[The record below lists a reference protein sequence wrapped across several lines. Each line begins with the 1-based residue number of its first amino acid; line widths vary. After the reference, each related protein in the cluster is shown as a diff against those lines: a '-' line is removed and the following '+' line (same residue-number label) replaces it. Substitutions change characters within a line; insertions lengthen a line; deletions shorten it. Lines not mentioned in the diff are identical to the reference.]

1 MPRKKKCPRTNKENP
16 DRQGVMPR
24 TTLSSADQDHE
35 RRRCH
40 ATKGSLLERPNGKP
54 ECHRPAIGAWRSS
67 DPRKGRHLHIKYPQL
82 TSLPHCRRRDPWT
95 VLSRSQQLTEHQ
107 KEQLMGRALKCG
119 QGWLTGVGSGWIEK
133 KPYKVKDLLRG
144 KGEGASGREGG
155 EKETQV
161 PPSCLWWIEPDG
173 SSYHWARSSFPRT
186 VSPSIPVFLIPT
198 RPSPLSMQAVVSSKP
213 SSWTRSL
220 QIHCNGSAWPRSHL
234 SMGPSLARKTWTPQ
248 ITSLQ

>member
-54 ECHRPAIGAWRSS
+54 ERHRPAIGAWWRS

-95 VLSRSQQLTEHQ
+95 VLSRSQQLTEYQ

-144 KGEGASGREGG
+144 KGEGASGRGGG
-155 EKETQV
+155 EGD
-161 PPSCLWWIEPDG
+161 PG
-173 SSYHWARSSFPRT
+173 SSFMPLVNRT
-186 VSPSIPVFLIPT
+186 RWEFIPLGEELVPSDCESVHPCVFNSYSTISTFHASRCLIKAQLLD
-198 RPSPLSMQAVVSSKP
+198 SLS
-213 SSWTRSL
+213 TNSL
-220 QIHCNGSAWPRSHL
+220 
-234 SMGPSLARKTWTPQ
+234 
-248 ITSLQ
+248 